1 MRDSLCCNSS
11 EGLPLL
17 LLQWGTPFAVT
28 AARDSLW
35 RDFLCCFSN
44 EGLPLLLQQWGT
56 LSAVIAVRDSLW
68 RDFLCCYSTVELPLK
83 ELPLLL
89 QHWGTPSAVIAIRDF
104 LTLLYCEDLY
114 SLVNSCQVSRN
125 SEHTHSIR
133 STCYKYLPLCKILGT
148 WATSNIAVSDMIAQH
163 EEFAEDTK
171 CSRNNILT
179 LFENCLTISF
189 F

>member
-35 RDFLCCFSN
+35 RDFLCCFSH
-44 EGLPLLLQQWGT
+44 EGVPLLLQQ
-56 LSAVIAVRDSLW
+56 
-68 RDFLCCYSTVELPLK
+68 
-83 ELPLLL
+83 
-89 QHWGTPSAVIAIRDF
+89 WGTPSAVIAIRDF